1 MTKRFYISPAFSTVR
16 PEDFPPV
23 PRSGVVYKR
32 QATGFRTYRARLAPP
47 RKKKPPA
54 E

>member
-23 PRSGVVYKR
+23 RQPGVVYKR
-32 QATGFRTYRARLAPP
+32 EPTGYRRYRARFAPP
-47 RKKKPPA
+47 RKKRRPP